1 MSLAD
6 AIGVLDGSQ
15 ARAAVSVRRRRL
27 RLLPYVLLAP
37 SLLFLVLF
45 TYLPVARVLVESFYD
60 KPHGTG
66 AAVSFVGL
74 GNYARVLADP
84 AFRQA
89 ALNNLVYAVGV
100 LVPTLVLALAFALA
114 VQRSTRF
121 SAVLRTV
128 FFFPSLVPLVAAASL
143 FFFIFLPGI
152 GLLDY
157 YLAKIGL
164 RGPNW
169 LGDSDVALWS
179 VIGLTVWKNA
189 GYYMLFYIAGLQNV
203 PRDTLEAAM
212 IDGANA
218 WQRLRFVIL
227 PALAPTT
234 AFVVVIALIQLLT
247 NVDHIIVL
255 TRGGPSNATN
265 LLLYYIFQSAH
276 ENFEVGKAAAATL
289 MSVAVLLAISL
300 SGALG
305 AGTENTLLSLT
316 LVFIPP
322 ICRVSESV
330 TTQVRGFDFVD
341 AARASGASALTIVRV
356 HVLGN
361 VLGPILVSATSLI
374 SVAIILAAG
383 LSFLGLGVK
392 PPEPEWGLMLN
403 TLRQAIYVNPVLA
416 ALPGVMIFITSICF
430 NLMSDGLRAAMDVKA

>member
-1 MSLAD
+1 MPSATAASRTLVADGHRRRAQQGSQGEGAQARRMAGRAVALVALAVDADQQADAQCDQEAHDQRVHEGHQPLSPLPWLASHKRSGSVTLSYSALPMQRRMSLAGTT
-6 AIGVLDGSQ
+6 GVLDGIQ
-15 ARAAVSVRRRRL
+15 AAAVPVRRRRL
-27 RLLPYVLLAP
+27 RLLPYALLAP

-66 AAVSFVGL
+66 AATTFVGL
-74 GNYARVLADP
+74 GNYAKVLADP

-143 FFFIFLPGI
+143 FFFIFLPRV

-164 RGPNW
+164 QGPNW

-203 PRDTLEAAM
+203 PRDTIEAAM

-247 NVDHIIVL
+247 NVDHVIVL

-276 ENFEVGKAAAATL
+276 ENFEYGKAAAATL

-300 SGALG
+300 GSLRIMERGARG
-305 AGTENTLLSLT
+305 A
-316 LVFIPP
+316 
-322 ICRVSESV
+322 
-330 TTQVRGFDFVD
+330 
-341 AARASGASALTIVRV
+341 A
-356 HVLGN
+356 
-361 VLGPILVSATSLI
+361 
-374 SVAIILAAG
+374 
-383 LSFLGLGVK
+383 
-392 PPEPEWGLMLN
+392 
-403 TLRQAIYVNPVLA
+403 
-416 ALPGVMIFITSICF
+416 
-430 NLMSDGLRAAMDVKA
+430 

>member
-1 MSLAD
+1 MSLAG
-6 AIGVLDGSQ
+6 ATGVLDGIQ
-15 ARAAVSVRRRRL
+15 PATLPGKQHVRRRRV
-27 RLLPYVLLAP
+27 RLLPYALLAP
-37 SLLFLVLF
+37 SVLFLGLF

-60 KPHGTG
+60 KPHTG
-66 AAVSFVGL
+66 GATTFVGL
-74 GNYARVLADP
+74 GNYAKVLADP

-89 ALNNLVYAVGV
+89 ALNNLIYAVGV

-164 RGPNW
+164 HGPNW

-179 VIGLTVWKNA
+179 VIGITVWKNA

-203 PRDTLEAAM
+203 PRDTIEAAM

-247 NVDHIIVL
+247 NVDHVIVL

-276 ENFEVGKAAAATL
+276 ENFEAGKAAAATL
-289 MSVAVLLAISL
+289 MSVAVLLVISL
-300 SGALG
+300 GSLRIMERGARG
-305 AGTENTLLSLT
+305 A
-316 LVFIPP
+316 
-322 ICRVSESV
+322 
-330 TTQVRGFDFVD
+330 
-341 AARASGASALTIVRV
+341 A
-356 HVLGN
+356 
-361 VLGPILVSATSLI
+361 
-374 SVAIILAAG
+374 
-383 LSFLGLGVK
+383 
-392 PPEPEWGLMLN
+392 
-403 TLRQAIYVNPVLA
+403 
-416 ALPGVMIFITSICF
+416 
-430 NLMSDGLRAAMDVKA
+430 